1 MYFRENTPDIDDH
14 SDSKGGL
21 ALKDMRPLNIEQ
33 AVDSKLSGSTM
44 DIITERA
51 VIFKGNLSY
60 SINCNFKHYN
70 NIIC

>member
-51 VIFKGNLSY
+51 VIFKGNLSH
-60 SINCNFKHYN
+60 SINCIFKHYN
-70 NIIC
+70 NIIY